1 MVGPAAKR
9 QMCEYLI
16 KTYDQSI
23 RKVCLVLCFA
33 RSMWYYRSVRDDQ
46 PVIDKLT
53 ELAEQLPTRGF
64 DTYYGRLGQQGYE
77 WSRNKVL
84 RVYRLMK
91 LKMRRKHKKRLP
103 NRFKEPLS
111 VPSTPNNTWSMD
123 FMSDA
128 LADKRKIRVLN
139 ITDDYNREA
148 MAIETAL
155 SFPSSRV
162 IRTLEVLEEEYG
174 LPEYIRVDNG
184 PEFIS
189 NQLKEWCDH
198 KHIKLKFIQ
207 PGKPAQNAYIE
218 RFNRI
223 FREDILDAY
232 WFEDLETLRVITEKW
247 RQDYNANHPHSSLG
261 GISPIEYYK
270 QAVNS
275 GKVLPRMPAPDF
287 TTINSQEIATKTWK
301 KLNLEWSENW

>member
-1 MVGPAAKR
+1 MVSPVVKR
-9 QMCEYLI
+9 QMCEHLI
-16 KTYDQSI
+16 KTYNQSI
-23 RKVCLVLCFA
+23 RKACFVLSFT
-33 RSMWYYRSVRDDQ
+33 RSMWYYQSVRDDR

-53 ELAEQLPTRGF
+53 QLAEQLPSRGF
-64 DTYYGRLGQQGYE
+64 DTYYGRMRQQGYK

-84 RVYRLMK
+84 RIYRLMK
-91 LKMRRKHKKRLP
+91 LTMRRKHKKRLP

-111 VPSTPNNTWSMD
+111 VPSLPNHTWSMD

-128 LADKRKIRVLN
+128 LADKRKIRILN

-148 MAIETAL
+148 LAIESAL
-155 SFPSSRV
+155 SFPSTRV

-189 NQLKEWCDH
+189 NQLRKWCNH

-232 WFEDLETLRVITEKW
+232 WFEDLESVRIISEKW
-247 RQDYNANHPHSSLG
+247 RQDYNMNHPHSSLG
-261 GISPIEYYK
+261 GISPNEYYK
-270 QAVNS
+270 RAVNS
-275 GKVLPRMPAPDF
+275 GKVQPRKPSAGF
-287 TTINSQEIATKTWK
+287 ATINSQEIAIKI
-301 KLNLEWSENW
+301 